1 MAGMSEKT
9 PVKRVRTRHFA
20 AAKRDGIKITGLTA
34 YDAPTA
40 RVFDQAGVDLL
51 LVGDSAANVMLGYDS
66 TLPITVDELITMTRS
81 VARAAERAFV
91 VADMPFGSYEE
102 STEHALQTAVRY
114 MKEAGAHGV
123 KLEGGVRMRK
133 QIRRITEAGIPVLG
147 HIGFTPQS
155 EHNLGGHVI
164 QGRGEA
170 EQQLLEDALAVQE
183 AGAFAVVIEMVPADV
198 AGRVTKALDIP
209 TISVGGGAECDG
221 QMMVW
226 TDAFGYTTGRSP
238 KFVRRYAD
246 LADQLAQAVG
256 RYVDDVHEGAYPSA
270 DESY

>member
-1 MAGMSEKT
+1 MSEQT

-20 AAKRDGIKITGLTA
+20 KAKADGLKITGLTA
-34 YDAPTA
+34 YDAPSAT
-40 RVFDQAGVDLL
+40 VFDRAGVDLL
-51 LVGDSAANVMLGYDS
+51 LVGDSAANVILGYDS

-81 VARAAERAFV
+81 VTRSTRRAFV

-102 STEHALQTAVRY
+102 STEHALQTAVRF

-164 QGRGEA
+164 QGRGDA
-170 EQQLLEDALAVQE
+170 EQQLLDDALAVQE
-183 AGAFAVVIEMVPADV
+183 AGAFAVVIEMVPTDV
-198 AGRVTKALDIP
+198 AGRVTRALDIP
-209 TISVGGGAECDG
+209 TISVGGGVECDG

-226 TDAFGYTTGRSP
+226 TDAFGYTTGRTP
-238 KFVRRYAD
+238 KFVRKYAN
-246 LADQLAQAVG
+246 LAEQLEQAVG
-256 RYVDDVHEGAYPSA
+256 NFIDDVHDQSYPSA

>member
-1 MAGMSEKT
+1 MSEQT

-20 AAKRDGIKITGLTA
+20 QAKADGVKITGLTA
-34 YDAPTA
+34 YDAPSA
-40 RVFDQAGVDLL
+40 AVFDRAGVDLL
-51 LVGDSAANVMLGYDS
+51 LVGDSAANVILGYDS
-66 TLPITVDELITMTRS
+66 TLPITVDELITMTRAVTRS
-81 VARAAERAFV
+81 TKRAFV

-102 STEHALQTAVRY
+102 STEHALQTAVRF

-164 QGRGEA
+164 QGRGET
-170 EQQLLEDALAVQE
+170 EQQLLDDALAVQE
-183 AGAFAVVIEMVPADV
+183 AGAFAVVIEMVPTDV
-198 AGRVTKALDIP
+198 AGRVTRALEIP
-209 TISVGGGAECDG
+209 TISVGGGVDCDG

-226 TDAFGYTTGRSP
+226 TDAFGYTAGRTP
-238 KFVRRYAD
+238 KFVRKYAN
-246 LADQLAQAVG
+246 LAEQLEQAVG
-256 RYVDDVHEGAYPSA
+256 QYVNDVREQAYPSA
-270 DESY
+270 EESY